1 MGEEFED
8 KHLIEEG
15 DTFSRRL
22 VTSTS
27 DRMSRVLGNEGYT
40 FAKVNGI
47 PKIDDSALEV
57 DLTYFVEP
65 GRRTYVRSV
74 NFSGNENTRD
84 EVLRREM
91 FQMEGGW
98 ASTDK
103 IEAGKAELNALGFF
117 KSVTVDTP

>member
-47 PKIDDSALEV
+47 PKID
-57 DLTYFVEP
+57 EP

-103 IEAGKAELNALGFF
+103 IEAGKVHATDI
-117 KSVTVDTP
+117 S